1 MAFLPVKD
9 TDDGTLDHLKTEQD
23 EDHLSDDEF
32 INVRKINESNL
43 AQYSKNRLLLDCI
56 EFLVVQNKH
65 ETGK

>member
-32 INVRKINESNL
+32 INVRQMNESNL
-43 AQYSKNRLLLDCI
+43 AQYPKSRLLLDFI
-56 EFLVVQNKH
+56 EF
-65 ETGK
+65 

>member
-32 INVRKINESNL
+32 ISVRKIKESNL
-43 AQYSKNRLLLDCI
+43 AQYPKNPLLLDFI
-56 EFLVVQNKH
+56 EFFVIQNKH
-65 ETGK
+65 EMEK